1 MLGRHPEGRVG
12 TRLTF
17 LISSENGDVDVPVK
31 LGVCNS
37 VQFSYVCII
46 PDRLGRRVPL
56 RVIHDDS

>member
-1 MLGRHPEGRVG
+1 MLGRQGRVG

-46 PDRLGRRVPL
+46 PDRLGRRVPF
-56 RVIHDDS
+56 RVIYDDT